1 MCIQNILCIN
11 AFCSSNFIF
20 VAETLCKEVCSRSCI
35 NREQPT
41 KNSKRQMRD
50 NYKKKPSRA
59 SNVRPHSPGIRVKA
73 ISCDSSPITDWHYSS
88 QTESTFS

>member
-1 MCIQNILCIN
+1 MQGSLQQELHQPS
-11 AFCSSNFIF
+11 AAYKELEK
-20 VAETLCKEVCSRSCI
+20 AEARQL
-35 NREQPT
+35 Q
-41 KNSKRQMRD
+41 KN
-50 NYKKKPSRA
+50 PSRA

>member
-35 NREQPT
+35 NRAQPT
-41 KNSKRQMRD
+41 KNSKRQKRD
-50 NYKKKPSRA
+50 NYKKTQAAPLMLGLIPLA
-59 SNVRPHSPGIRVKA
+59 S
-73 ISCDSSPITDWHYSS
+73 
-88 QTESTFS
+88 E